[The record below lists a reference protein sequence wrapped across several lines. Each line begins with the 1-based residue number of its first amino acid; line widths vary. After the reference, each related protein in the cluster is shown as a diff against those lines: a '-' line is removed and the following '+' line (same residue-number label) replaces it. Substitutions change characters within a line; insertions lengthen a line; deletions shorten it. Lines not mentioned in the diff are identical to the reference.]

1 MSSSRVRRASAFTLI
16 ELLVVIAIIAILIGL
31 LLPAVQKV
39 REAASRM
46 SCQNNMKQIG
56 IALHNYHDAKGGL
69 PLFVG
74 REGTWIWAIK
84 PYYEQQAAIAS
95 SVQKLLQCPS
105 HPQADQVANF
115 PGFGAYG
122 MTFYAALA
130 ETGSVFTS
138 GGYLYITNDASKS
151 AIMYPSLAP
160 SGRGRRL
167 QSITDGAS
175 NTAAVAERPPS
186 IDIYWGWAGY
196 PSTGDTGTAV
206 WRSPNIYK
214 SSSTNPN
221 YTCPLGSSFAA
232 APAASA
238 CNFNTVYSVH
248 TGGANFLFADGHVVF
263 LSYRIT
269 QPLGSTN
276 IIRALVTVGG
286 GENPGSYN

>member
-1 MSSSRVRRASAFTLI
+1 MSSTWTRRAFTLI

-46 SCQNNMKQIG
+46 SCQNNLKQIG
-56 IALHNYHDAKGGL
+56 IALHNYHDSKDSL
-69 PLFVG
+69 PLFVNSQ
-74 REGTWIWAIK
+74 GTWIWAIK
-84 PYYEQQAAIAS
+84 PYYEQRAAQNVT
-95 SVQKLLQCPS
+95 VQKILQCPS
-105 HPQADQVANF
+105 HPQADKVASF
-115 PGFGAYG
+115 SGFGAFG
-122 MTFYAALA
+122 LTFYVALA
-130 ETGSVFTS
+130 ETGGLLTTTTGSF
-138 GGYLYITNDASKS
+138 ITNDASTA
-151 AIMYPSLAP
+151 AIMYPSLTP

-167 QSITDGAS
+167 QSITDGVS
-175 NTAAVAERPPS
+175 NTAMVAERPPS
-186 IDIYWGWAGY
+186 IEIYWGWAGY
-196 PSTGDTGTAV
+196 PSSGDTGTAV
-206 WRSPNIYK
+206 YRSPNVYT

-263 LSYRIT
+263 LSYQIT
-269 QPLGSTN
+269 QPLGTTN